1 MVVLG
6 INSVYHE
13 TAAAIV
19 ADGVLIAA
27 VEEERFNRRKHGKQ
41 ALVGNP
47 HDIPVQSIQYC
58 LRKAGVSPSD
68 INAIGYSFDPK
79 LRLEKFILDER
90 SIKGDWGDS
99 EGETTF
105 LESLRAV

>member
-19 ADGVLIAA
+19 VNGELVAA
-27 VEEERFNRRKHGKQ
+27 IEEERLNRRTHGKQ

-47 HDIPVQSIQYC
+47 HEIPALAIEYC
-58 LRKAGVSPSD
+58 LQRAGVSPSD
-68 INAIGYSFDPK
+68 IDAVAYSFDPK
-79 LRLEKFILDER
+79 LRLANFVLD
-90 SIKGDWGDS
+90 K
-99 EGETTF
+99 
-105 LESLRAV
+105 